1 MDIGFY
7 MFSLFF
13 LLWVVVFLWPCP
25 HESWALFFFI
35 NCDSCSCAGRVYFPS
50 RPLQAQRSPSMVTS
64 INLMHRQASR
74 SHKRL
79 VSNIRRSSPL
89 GLVQLVII
97 SRSQMLVVL
106 PVNQNIFFSSK
117 KSICMNR
124 RGDAKSNNHYDTD

>member
-1 MDIGFY
+1 
-7 MFSLFF
+7 
-13 LLWVVVFLWPCP
+13 
-25 HESWALFFFI
+25 
-35 NCDSCSCAGRVYFPS
+35 
-50 RPLQAQRSPSMVTS
+50 LQAQRSPSMVTS

-106 PVNQNIFFSSK
+106 PVNQNIFFFF
-117 KSICMNR
+117 
-124 RGDAKSNNHYDTD
+124 